1 MSMISEYIKLDDN
14 TKIGVMVAITDDVN
28 HKFAVGWSA
37 CNLDKDK
44 FDKTEAVRI
53 ALDRAKSALRG
64 RDVFYF
70 PPKEGHKPQPKYP
83 SHIKN
88 NLSDF
93 FDRASLY
100 FQDKEYV
107 SEYAV

>member
-1 MSMISEYIKLDDN
+1 MISEYIKTEDN
-14 TKIGVMVAITDDVN
+14 TKIGIMVAITDDAT
-28 HKFAVGWSA
+28 HKFAIGWSA

-44 FDKTEAVRI
+44 FNREEALRLAI
-53 ALDRAKSALRG
+53 SRAKSALRG

-70 PPKEGHKPQPKYP
+70 PPKEGKRPEPKYP
-83 SHIKN
+83 SHIKGS
-88 NLSDF
+88 LADF

-107 SEYAV
+107 ADYAV